1 MHPKQNSAHL
11 IRTVL
16 FAEQSAEGATQ
27 FAADGKS
34 KISLCGLNIPICS
47 RYTRSTSSKWRLN
60 MAKMLTIKE
69 VSERLRIN
77 CQSVQ
82 RLIKNKTIPAI
93 RLPGTKKWLISEDDL
108 KKILS

>member
-1 MHPKQNSAHL
+1 
-11 IRTVL
+11 
-16 FAEQSAEGATQ
+16 
-27 FAADGKS
+27 
-34 KISLCGLNIPICS
+34 
-47 RYTRSTSSKWRLN
+47 

-69 VSERLRIN
+69 VSEKLRIN

-93 RLPGTKKWLISEDDL
+93 RLTGTKKWLISEDDL